1 MAKAPVLSDLTTQ
14 YEVMSAINT
23 NNQNIEDAF
32 QNTLSLDGSTPN
44 SMQADL
50 DMNGNDILNV
60 NNLQINSIEVDGI
73 NVGTVAAE
81 VEAQRILAEA
91 AATLAA
97 VDSARAELAALTAE
111 GILDNF
117 NDRYLGIKSTAPTVD
132 NDGNP
137 LVAGA
142 LYYNNSDGSGMNI
155 WTDPDWEAFN
165 AGVDLALLKANN
177 LSDLPNSDTAL
188 TNLGLTAV
196 AINLIKATS
205 AYGQRLVLGLKE
217 GAIYDRASQA
227 EAEAGTSDTV
237 LMTPLRTNE
246 AIVALSP
253 SWTETTPVATTSGT
267 VVDVASIPA
276 GVTDIEVWL
285 DGVSGNS
292 NGDLLL
298 QIGTGGTPTTTG
310 YVSAVTI
317 TTTSRSSTAGMIS
330 YLSNVSNVSYSG
342 YKLKRVSGNIWI
354 SQTSGTTQN
363 LGFVGGG
370 RVALAGELDIL
381 RLTLTAGSF
390 DLGQIQVRYK

>member
-32 QNTLSLDGSTPN
+32 QNTLSLDGSIPN

-50 DMNGNDILNV
+50 DMAGNDILNV

-97 VDSARAELAALTAE
+97 VDSARAELAANTAE

-165 AGVDLALLKANN
+165 AGIDLALLKANN
-177 LSDLPNSDTAL
+177 LSDLPDPDA
-188 TNLGLTAV
+188 GLANMGMSNV
-196 AINLIKATS
+196 AITFVKATS
-205 AYGQRLVLGLKE
+205 AYAQRVLMGLGTGSVMNK
-217 GAIYDRASQA
+217 ATQA
-227 EAEAGTSDTV
+227 EAEAGTSDDV
-237 LMTPLRTNE
+237 AMTPLRTNE

-267 VVDVASIPA
+267 AFDTVIPP
-276 GVTDIEVWL
+276 GMTDIEVWL
-285 DGVSGNS
+285 D
-292 NGDLLL
+292 
-298 QIGTGGTPTTTG
+298 
-310 YVSAVTI
+310 
-317 TTTSRSSTAGMIS
+317 
-330 YLSNVSNVSYSG
+330 
-342 YKLKRVSGNIWI
+342 
-354 SQTSGTTQN
+354 GTTQN

>member
-44 SMQADL
+44 AMQADL
-50 DMNGNDILNV
+50 DMDGNDILNV

-97 VDSARAELAALTAE
+97 VDSARAELAANTAE

-165 AGVDLALLKANN
+165 AGIDLALLKANN

-237 LMTPLRTNE
+237 LMTSLRTSQ
-246 AIVALSP
+246 AIAAQVSGGLGVGQTWQRLNASRAP
-253 SWTETTPVATTSGT
+253 NTIYQNTTGVPIQVTVTTS
-267 VVDVASIPA
+267 DN
-276 GVTDIEVWL
+276 VTSYFEVSL
-285 DGVSGNS
+285 D
-292 NGDLLL
+292 
-298 QIGTGGTPTTTG
+298 
-310 YVSAVTI
+310 AVTWVRI
-317 TTTSRSSTAGMIS
+317 STIRSANARASAYVIVPDNAYYMVT
-330 YLSNVSNVSYSG
+330 
-342 YKLKRVSGNIWI
+342 
-354 SQTSGTTQN
+354 GT
-363 LGFVGGG
+363 FEDW
-370 RVALAGELDIL
+370 AEL
-381 RLTLTAGSF
+381 R
-390 DLGQIQVRYK
+390 